1 MYNGH
6 KRVHGIKFQ
15 SVVTPNG
22 LIANLSRPFEGKRHD
37 SVMLHES
44 DLLNELR
51 QVAFYN
57 GQPLCL
63 YGDPAYPLGVHLQAP
78 YRNKLTSQITLY
90 NKAMSEV
97 RVSGELLF
105 GNICNY
111 FEFIDFKKQMK
122 VHLSAVGKMYFA
134 CALFENAL

>member
-6 KRVHGIKFQ
+6 KRVHGIIFQ

-22 LIANLSRPFEGKRHD
+22 LITNLSGPFEGKSHD

-44 DLLNELR
+44 DLLNESR

-63 YGDPAYPLGVHLQAP
+63 YANWFSRSKRISSTKSIHKTWLPHTSVSLISRNFFFFTIFLKCDNASRLGF
-78 YRNKLTSQITLY
+78 QI
-90 NKAMSEV
+90 S
-97 RVSGELLF
+97 LLIL
-105 GNICNY
+105 GQP
-111 FEFIDFKKQMK
+111 KQN
-122 VHLSAVGKMYFA
+122 S
-134 CALFENAL
+134 